1 MKKYILSLLCFLVP
15 ISLSHAANDDIPYE
29 DNDNSYVVIPNYTVT
44 EDDTDTEFK
53 VSKKVDLKEF
63 AVAECKDV
71 PIYFDRCI
79 PAMCLDKAPFGK
91 IYRKIKG
98 PSADGNCDYIERTP
112 GYGGVDCSFP
122 ASKLEK
128 INHAFHTQFFGLN
141 PSDSILPANEL
152 SEFKDN
158 MSMHCK
164 VIKDSALTSAVTVD
178 TDQSN
183 IIDPEFKEATNYTV
197 ARPIVDQKKEVEKT
211 PESTDAKEEVKKEV
225 IEPVVAQ
232 TDVKKEEE
240 KKSFGISSLMFTP
253 EEIAQI
259 NSVLNNFN
267 VGGTGVGRILDT
279 PVDPAKESRNFY
291 LDSIIYYAS
300 DKWTVWVN
308 GKKISNQTADS
319 VLIVKYIAKDHVVLE
334 WSTPS
339 LDKIAPDWRSRVTS
353 VSSNKY
359 TSTKKDIEIYL
370 PDETS
375 AVVSFRLSPNQTFE
389 VNNMKIKEGDLG

>member
-1 MKKYILSLLCFLVP
+1 MKKYILSLLCLFLL
-15 ISLSHAANDDIPYE
+15 INLANAANDDIPYE
-29 DNDNSYVVIPNYTVT
+29 DNDNSYVVIPNYKAV
-44 EDDTDTEFK
+44 EDDADTEFR

-63 AVAECKDV
+63 AIAECKDV

-91 IYRKIKG
+91 VYRKIKG
-98 PSADGNCDYIERTP
+98 PSVDGGCDYVERTP

-122 ASKLEK
+122 SSKLEK

-141 PSDSILPANEL
+141 PSDSMLPANEL
-152 SEFKDN
+152 AEFKTD
-158 MSMHCK
+158 MSTHCK
-164 VIKDSALTSAVTVD
+164 VIKDSSLTSAVTVN

-183 IIDPEFKEATNYTV
+183 IVDPDFKEATNVTSV
-197 ARPIVDQKKEVEKT
+197 RPAAKPNLEIEKT
-211 PESTDAKEEVKKEV
+211 SEPIEKKDEVKKEV
-225 IEPVVAQ
+225 VEPVAIPVESE
-232 TDVKKEEE
+232 KEE
-240 KKSFGISSLMFTP
+240 KKATGITSLMFTP

-259 NSVLNNFN
+259 NGVLNNFSL
-267 VGGTGVGRILDT
+267 GTGVGRVLDS
-279 PVDPAKESRNFY
+279 PVDPTKESRTFY
-291 LDSIIYYAS
+291 LDSIIYYTS

-308 GKKISNQTADS
+308 GKKISNQSTDG
-319 VLIVKYIAKDHVVLE
+319 VLVVKDIAKDHVVLE

-359 TSTKKDIEIYL
+359 TSVKKDIEIYL

-375 AVVSFRLSPNQTFE
+375 AVVSFKLSPNQTFE